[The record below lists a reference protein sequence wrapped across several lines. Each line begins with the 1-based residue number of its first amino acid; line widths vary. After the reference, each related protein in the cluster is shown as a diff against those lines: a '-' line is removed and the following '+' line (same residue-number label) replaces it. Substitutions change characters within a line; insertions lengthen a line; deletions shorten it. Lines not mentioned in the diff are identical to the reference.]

1 VADEPVVTEEAE
13 VTEAAGEVTPAR
25 MDLTVAIEKSGPCKK
40 HVRVT
45 VPREAIDEVLDDAVQ
60 ELVDSADV
68 PGFRKGHVPD
78 QLIRRRFKKELSEQV
93 KQKVL
98 MRSLEQISEDEELEP
113 INEPNLD
120 LDSIDVPDEGDFEYE
135 FDIEVR
141 PEFELPNY
149 KGLKIERPVREVTEQ
164 NIDDYIQELLEQYG
178 QLEPVD
184 EPAAAGDF
192 VTLAIEFT
200 HNGEPLKQIDEISV
214 RVRPTLRFQ
223 DGELAGFDKLMIGAG
238 ADDVREAD
246 LKVSMEADT
255 IAMRG
260 ETVHARCTV
269 LDVKRLRAQELNQ
282 EFLDRLSIDSVEK
295 LRQQVRDMLERQV
308 TYEQRQATRQQ
319 VLAKITDSADWD
331 LPEDLVRKQVE
342 NALRREILEM
352 QQAGFTPRDIRA
364 RENDLRQRSISMTRQ
379 NLKQHFVLDRVA
391 EEEKLEVTGADVDL
405 EIAVMAM
412 QSGENARR
420 MRARLQKSGVIE
432 NLEAQIR
439 ERKAVDV
446 ILEHAEFKD
455 VPMKAPKESGVE
467 AVDRSICSTITDTPV
482 EAEEEHEHDHDGGH
496 DHDHG

>member
-1 VADEPVVTEEAE
+1 VADEPVVTEETE
-13 VTEAAGEVTPAR
+13 VEEAAGAETPDR
-25 MDLTVAIEKSGPCKK
+25 MDLNVSIEQAGPCKK
-40 HVRVT
+40 HVRVV
-45 VPREAIDEVLDDAVQ
+45 VPRDAIDEVLDDAVQ

-78 QLIRRRFKKELSEQV
+78 QLIRKRFRKELSEQV

-98 MRSLEQISEDEELEP
+98 MRSLEQISEDEDLEP

-120 LDSIDVPDEGDFEYE
+120 LESIDIPEEGDFEYE

-149 KGLKIERPVREVTEQ
+149 KGLKIERPVREVTDQ
-164 NIDDYIQELLEQYG
+164 NIDDYIQDFLEQHG
-178 QLEPVD
+178 QLEPIE
-184 EPAAAGDF
+184 EPAAAGDY

-200 HNGEPLKQIDEISV
+200 HNGEPLTQVDELSV
-214 RVRPTLRFQ
+214 RVRPTLRFR
-223 DGELAGFDKLMIGAG
+223 DGELSGFDALMVGAN

-246 LKVSMEADT
+246 ITVSMEADT

-260 ETVHARCTV
+260 EAVHARCTV

-282 EFLDRLSIDSVEK
+282 DFLDRLSIESEEK

-319 VLAKITDSADWD
+319 VLDKITESADWD
-331 LPEDLVRKQVE
+331 LPEDLVRKQVD
-342 NALRREILEM
+342 NALRREVLEM

-364 RENDLRQRSISMTRQ
+364 RENELRQRSISMTRQ

-391 EEEKLEVTGADVDL
+391 EEEKIEVAPSDIDL
-405 EIAVMAM
+405 EIALMAM
-412 QSGENARR
+412 QSGENPRR

-446 ILEHAEFKD
+446 ILQHAEFKD
-455 VPMKAPKESGVE
+455 VAMKAPAGSTVE

-482 EAEEEHEHDHDGGH
+482 EAEHDHDHDGDH
-496 DHDHG
+496 DHDHDA